1 MSVALIELS
10 PETPVP
16 LAAAAPPPPYRY
28 RRLGLALAALLVLV
42 LGGAAPASS
51 ALWWRL
57 GEVPLPAGGDFGV
70 TADRIYTVDLEA
82 DPRVVTAWQTDPVR
96 RLWSIKT
103 TGMDDR
109 LDVGELPGGLVMV
122 AEVDG
127 VSVRDSRTGAV
138 RWVSPAPVQPLDDRI
153 GVIQQQRFR
162 PGTEYDPESG
172 DPGRLYGTNG
182 GALHTEPALSTELR
196 GVELAGGR
204 QIWSVTV
211 PGSVFTAWPDP
222 PVSGL
227 VLLSA
232 RKLTLLSPATGAV
245 LRERAVPRV
254 DGRDPVMGEVV
265 EDMVLVHYGAFGEG
279 GPVIAYELN
288 TLDERWRQNRSDPA
302 GNSASCPGLT
312 CVVGH
317 DDLTVLDPRTGTSR
331 WRVAG
336 ADVFAFGTG
345 SVLQAE
351 AGSMIPLRAV
361 SLDTGR
367 TQVELAGWR
376 EFSEVRGGGGYLLR
390 HPDKGRSS
398 VFGLLR
404 PGRAAVQPLGRIPG
418 PVLNCTSVPGVVAC
432 PTLDHVEVWAYR
444 G

>member
-1 MSVALIELS
+1 M
-10 PETPVP
+10 
-16 LAAAAPPPPYRY
+16 
-28 RRLGLALAALLVLV
+28 
-42 LGGAAPASS
+42 
-51 ALWWRL
+51 
-57 GEVPLPAGGDFGV
+57 
-70 TADRIYTVDLEA
+70 TADRIYTTDLEA

-96 RLWSIKT
+96 WLWSIKT
-103 TGMDDR
+103 TAGEDDPLVVR
-109 LDVGELPGGLVMV
+109 ELPGGLVTV
-122 AEVDG
+122 AEGDG

-138 RWVSPAPVQPLDDRI
+138 RWVSPAPVQPLNDRI

-196 GVELAGGR
+196 GVELVGGQ

-254 DGRDPVMGEVV
+254 DGRDPAMGEVV
-265 EDMVLVHYGAFGEG
+265 EDMVLVQFGDFREG

-302 GNSASCPGLT
+302 KATPQSA
-312 CVVGH
+312 
-317 DDLTVLDPRTGTSR
+317 
-331 WRVAG
+331 
-336 ADVFAFGTG
+336 
-345 SVLQAE
+345 
-351 AGSMIPLRAV
+351 
-361 SLDTGR
+361 
-367 TQVELAGWR
+367 
-376 EFSEVRGGGGYLLR
+376 
-390 HPDKGRSS
+390 PD
-398 VFGLLR
+398 
-404 PGRAAVQPLGRIPG
+404 
-418 PVLNCTSVPGVVAC
+418 
-432 PTLDHVEVWAYR
+432 
-444 G
+444 